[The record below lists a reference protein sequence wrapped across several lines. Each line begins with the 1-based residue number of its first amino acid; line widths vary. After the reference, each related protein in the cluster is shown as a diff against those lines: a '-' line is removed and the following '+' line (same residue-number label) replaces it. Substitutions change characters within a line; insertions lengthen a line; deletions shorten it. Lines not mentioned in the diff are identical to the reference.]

1 MIDGRDRT
9 RVLVGFGAL
18 LGTLALGLPGR
29 LCAQQSARIQVSA
42 TVVQIPVSGTQIQ
55 DAELAVVGQLQALT
69 LGANSTAANGVSGV
83 VGPVGVELSSGAR
96 LRLDPPAV
104 STRAAVPPAD
114 RINHVT
120 LAYLAN

>member
-1 MIDGRDRT
+1 
-9 RVLVGFGAL
+9 
-18 LGTLALGLPGR
+18 
-29 LCAQQSARIQVSA
+29 VSA

>member
-9 RVLVGFGAL
+9 RVLVGIGAL
-18 LGTLALGLPGR
+18 LGTLAFGLPGR

-42 TVVQIPVSGTQIQ
+42 TVVQIPVSETQIR
-55 DAELAVVGQLQALT
+55 DAERAVVGQIQALT
-69 LGANSTAANGVSGV
+69 LGANSTEVQGLSAA

-104 STRAAVPPAD
+104 SASSAVPPAD
-114 RINHVT
+114 RINQVT